1 MLSQYMKK
9 AAALAACVMIA
20 GCAGTDCG
28 SDWYAIGQRDGRIG
42 ADSQAEAY
50 VARCG
55 GQIDRARYHEGLQS
69 GFAMRPRVPSF

>member
-1 MLSQYMKK
+1 MKNTLG
-9 AAALAACVMIA
+9 LAGCCAILA

-42 ADSQAEAY
+42 ADSQIESYA
-50 VARCG
+50 ARCG
-55 GQIDRARYHEGLQS
+55 GQVDRARYAEGLRA